1 MLHSHDQEIT
11 RCLQYNYLGVLLDEC
26 MTLTANFNS
35 IFKKFS
41 HKIFQFGKIRKYM
54 DTNTR
59 VLVYKQT
66 ILPLVEYVS
75 FMMCLNNVGEVE
87 KLQRFKISAC
97 DSVLILLTHQIS
109 L

>member
-1 MLHSHDQEIT
+1 
-11 RCLQYNYLGVLLDEC
+11 

-41 HKIFQFGKIRKYM
+41 YKIFQYGKIRKYM

-66 ILPLVEYVS
+66 ILPLVN
-75 FMMCLNNVGEVE
+75 ML
-87 KLQRFKISAC
+87 
-97 DSVLILLTHQIS
+97 VL
-109 L
+109 